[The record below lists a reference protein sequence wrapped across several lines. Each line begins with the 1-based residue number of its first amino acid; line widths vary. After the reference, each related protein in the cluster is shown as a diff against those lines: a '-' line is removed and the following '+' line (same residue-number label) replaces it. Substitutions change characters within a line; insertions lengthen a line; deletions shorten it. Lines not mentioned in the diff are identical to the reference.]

1 MWLKIL
7 EGRLRENSMTS
18 QERDSV
24 GESLE
29 RVERGINLLAELVEN
44 RAYSQPQEGSILR
57 PLAEVTL
64 QILTSQHEAL
74 VLIESNLDDRL
85 RKIENLLDQKP

>member
-1 MWLKIL
+1 
-7 EGRLRENSMTS
+7 MTS

-29 RVERGINLLAELVEN
+29 RVGRGINLLAELVEN

-64 QILTSQHEAL
+64 QILTRQHEAL